1 MYWWRCWGLIVE
13 KLVQFSNLCSQ
24 SASWYPRVWNEN
36 HKLSGESNKTA
47 GLEEEKGRGLS
58 FNGIAFHFEK
68 VTILLVPSWWG
79 MTDKHWSAGYFCS
92 ISEFALPY
100 MCTHSFGNTP
110 ANLNPKGLFGWLIC
124 CLSTLSKSNLEW
136 TLHWKAFVKL
146 LGNLCFQNNSIRVL
160 IQYLMLFCLFF
171 YREMAAPRLST

>member
-1 MYWWRCWGLIVE
+1 MKTTNCQENLT
-13 KLVQFSNLCSQ
+13 KLL
-24 SASWYPRVWNEN
+24 VW
-36 HKLSGESNKTA
+36 KKRR
-47 GLEEEKGRGLS
+47 GRGLS
-58 FNGIAFHFEK
+58 FNGITFPFGK

-79 MTDKHWSAGYFCS
+79 IQDKHWPAGYFGS

-124 CLSTLSKSNLEW
+124 SLSTLSKSNLEW

-171 YREMAAPRLST
+171 TERWLPQDCQPRKFKDWSLLWKKEVWFQKEMTVYRTEL